1 VNIPSAGTYQ
11 VNFRIA
17 SFYTGAQFQLRKFDG
32 TVLAT
37 LTVPN
42 TGNWQSWTTI
52 STNVALPAGTQT
64 LRIFTS
70 NANGGWNL
78 NWWEMVMVTPTNS
91 PPTVNAGTDQ
101 AINLPASS
109 ITLTGTVSDP
119 DGFISTYAWT
129 KISGPS
135 GSTFGSASS
144 ISTTVNGLVQ
154 GSYVFRLTVTDN
166 SGSTASDDVAVT
178 VNAASPSNII
188 HVEAENY
195 SSMNGIQTENTAD
208 AGGGLNV
215 GWQDTGDWMDYN
227 VNIPSAGTYQ
237 VNFRIASF
245 YTGAQFQLRK
255 FDGTV
260 LATLTV
266 PNTSNWQSW
275 TTISTNV
282 ALPAGAQTLRIFTSN
297 ANGGWNLNWWEIT
310 TRSTTPVSGQNT
322 SVSQLPL
329 SQEQKAAVKVFPDP
343 ITDRFLLKVDNQLTG
358 KLIVSVVNVAG
369 QSLKQFHLNKVAK
382 GCSQWSLSAGSIPV
396 GTCVLQVNMNS
407 WKQSIKLIKE

>member
-42 TGNWQSWTTI
+42 TG
-52 STNVALPAGTQT
+52 
-64 LRIFTS
+64 
-70 NANGGWNL
+70 
-78 NWWEMVMVTPTNS
+78 
-91 PPTVNAGTDQ
+91 
-101 AINLPASS
+101 
-109 ITLTGTVSDP
+109 
-119 DGFISTYAWT
+119 
-129 KISGPS
+129 
-135 GSTFGSASS
+135 
-144 ISTTVNGLVQ
+144 
-154 GSYVFRLTVTDN
+154 
-166 SGSTASDDVAVT
+166 
-178 VNAASPSNII
+178 
-188 HVEAENY
+188 
-195 SSMNGIQTENTAD
+195 
-208 AGGGLNV
+208 
-215 GWQDTGDWMDYN
+215 
-227 VNIPSAGTYQ
+227 
-237 VNFRIASF
+237 
-245 YTGAQFQLRK
+245 
-255 FDGTV
+255 
-260 LATLTV
+260 
-266 PNTSNWQSW
+266 NWQSW